1 MLHETL
7 PDWALAELFKNIP
20 LIPNE
25 SSDTKENA
33 FIQPK
38 NKDSK
43 NSPNSIQ
50 ANAHTFMFSGKNLK
64 HIAVLIYETEYSD
77 LPPHLL
83 QLLQDILLAC
93 KLNINDIALINLAF
107 QPLSFSEIEKQLQ
120 PQYCIYFGNIPKNA
134 FPFEVPFYDI
144 KKFHSC
150 TFFQASSLNNM
161 YENSREAKLE
171 KSKLWICLKQI
182 FM

>member
-43 NSPNSIQ
+43 NSSNSVQTSAQ
-50 ANAHTFMFSGKNLK
+50 AIMFSGKNLK
-64 HIAVLIYETEYSD
+64 HIIVLIYETEHSD

-93 KLNINDIALINLAF
+93 KLSMNDIALINLAF
-107 QPLSFSEIEKQLQ
+107 QPLSFLEIEKQLQ
-120 PQYCIYFGNIPKNA
+120 PQYCIYFGNVPKNA
-134 FPFEVPFYDI
+134 LPFAIQLYNI
-144 KKFHSC
+144 KTFHSC
-150 TFFQASSLNNM
+150 TFFQASSLSNM
-161 YENSREAKLE
+161 YENTKEAKLE